1 MIARLMLLAVFI
13 PSAVVAARVLWR
25 QHHRIPAAP
34 DNKPGN
40 DAVDLWI
47 CRRIAAQSFYDP
59 ADLARLL
66 DAIDQHKK
74 ETP

>member
-1 MIARLMLLAVFI
+1 MLLAVFI
-13 PSAVVAARVLWR
+13 PGAVVAARAVWR

-34 DNKPGN
+34 DNKPGI

-47 CRRIAAQSFYDP
+47 CRRIAAQSFYDHV
-59 ADLARLL
+59 ALDRLL
-66 DAIDQHKK
+66 EAIDQHRK